1 MYPSEE
7 QPARTGMGADQI
19 LPRDVE
25 IRGRCSEVEG
35 CLLAAGPQSHSC
47 DLQELQA
54 AAQEFEFG
62 FEFECAVARQGCD
75 HIRKVQHPEL
85 TFRYSKRVSK
95 LILNRV
101 F

>member
-1 MYPSEE
+1 
-7 QPARTGMGADQI
+7 MGADQV

-25 IRGRCSEVEG
+25 IRGRCSKVEG
-35 CLLAAGPQSHSC
+35 CLLAADPQSHSC

-54 AAQEFEFG
+54 AANQFEFEFEFEFG
-62 FEFECAVARQGCD
+62 LGFGFECAVARQSCN
-75 HIRKVQHPEL
+75 HIRKVQHLKL